1 MTQTIDIGIC
11 TFRRPQITETLHSLA
26 QLDIP
31 EGCTVRVIVADNDDT
46 ASAQDIVTAAQ
57 MPFDVHYVHAPGR
70 NISIARNAIL
80 EAATADYVAYIDD
93 DETADP
99 AWLATLYAVAVAQKA
114 DVVFGPALSVYP
126 PNTPAWMVD
135 GDYHSTTQPN
145 EVTQVQTGATC
156 NVLIDRRSQAVQDAR
171 FDLDLGRSG
180 GEDTVFFYGI
190 SHRGGTMRF
199 AHEAK
204 VFEKVEPKRLSLGWL
219 IERKIRSGQSYAV
232 AQLQGGANTVPTRVS
247 LCLKAAAKAVYC
259 AGRLLVS
266 LPSQGRRNY
275 WIIRGALHLGV
286 IKKCF
291 GQREKALYGQTP

>member
-11 TFRRPQITETLHSLA
+11 TFRRPQITETLQSLA
-26 QLDIP
+26 HLDIP
-31 EGCTVRVIVADNDDT
+31 AGCTLRVIVADNDDT
-46 ASAQDIVTAAQ
+46 PSAQETVTMAEL
-57 MPFDVHYVHAPGR
+57 PFDVLYVHAPGR

-80 EAATADYVAYIDD
+80 DAATADYLAYIDD

-99 AWLATLYAVAVAQKA
+99 AWLVTLYATAIEHTA

-126 PNTPAWMVD
+126 PEAQSWMVD
-135 GDYHSTTQPN
+135 GDYHSTTQPDGI
-145 EVTQVQTGATC
+145 TQVQTGATC
-156 NVLIDRRSQAVQDAR
+156 NVLIDRGSQAVQGAR

-190 SHRGGTMRF
+190 AQRGGTLWF
-199 AHEAK
+199 AHGAK

-232 AQLQGGANTVPTRVS
+232 AQLQDGSNTVSTRVS

-259 AGRLLVS
+259 AGGMIVS
-266 LPSQGRRNY
+266 LPSQDRRNY
-275 WIIRGALHLGV
+275 WIIRGALHIGV

-291 GQREKALYGQTP
+291 GQREKTLYGQTS